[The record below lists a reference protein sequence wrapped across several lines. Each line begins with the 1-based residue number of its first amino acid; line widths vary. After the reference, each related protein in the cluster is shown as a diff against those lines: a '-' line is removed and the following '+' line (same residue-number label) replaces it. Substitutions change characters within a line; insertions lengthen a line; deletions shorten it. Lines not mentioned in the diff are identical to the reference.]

1 MPFLPAIPGPYL
13 VPLGP
18 VLTVTLSNIYLEA
31 AHRDHCGGH
40 GTRESGDRPAQA
52 RRAQAKATV
61 GRRSLCGFEQLCKAG
76 GYTSGLISLSS
87 AEAQASYEQIEIG
100 APDGARK
107 ANAHHA
113 VPRDKTL

>member
-61 GRRSLCGFEQLCKAG
+61 GRRSLCGFEHVDDDQFNEDFPIGEVLWPM
-76 GYTSGLISLSS
+76 IRDS
-87 AEAQASYEQIEIG
+87 AVMRAKS
-100 APDGARK
+100 RF
-107 ANAHHA
+107 
-113 VPRDKTL
+113 